1 MSQHFNTT
9 LLSELTQAPGV
20 SGYEEGIR
28 QLVLKHLEG
37 LTDSV
42 EVDNIGNVYATK
54 KADLP
59 NAPTL
64 LVEAHID
71 EIGYVVSHIEDKG
84 FLRFHTLGGFDPK
97 TFTAQRVLVH
107 GRKTLQG
114 VMGSR
119 AIHSMRED
127 ERGKAPKNEDFFI
140 DLGLPKEEVVKYVSV
155 GNPITRMGELI
166 EIGNCVSS
174 RSLDNRVSV
183 FIILEALKKLR
194 KCPYN
199 LVATFTVQEE
209 VGLRGAMVAAHRIDP
224 DFSICLDVTIANDTP
239 NGGSGADRV
248 SELGG
253 GAAIKILDGGVIC
266 DPRMVDFLRSTADR
280 NSINHQNDLLVLRA
294 QTTTH
299 MLQLMGKKSSI
310 AGGISIPTRYL
321 HQTVETAHK
330 EDITACI
337 ELLTAAIETIDKFHW
352 ER

>member
-1 MSQHFNTT
+1 MNQSFNTA
-9 LLSELTQAPGV
+9 LLSTLTQAAGV
-20 SGYEEGIR
+20 SGFEDGIR
-28 QLVLKHLEG
+28 GVLLENLKGLV
-37 LTDSV
+37 DSV
-42 EVDNIGNVYATK
+42 EVDNIGNVYAYK
-54 KADLP
+54 KGEES

-97 TFTAQRVLVH
+97 TFTAQRVQVH
-107 GRKTLQG
+107 GRKTLTG
-114 VMGSR
+114 VIGSR
-119 AIHSMRED
+119 AIHSMKD
-127 ERGKAPKNEDFFI
+127 EERAKAPKQEDFFI

-155 GNPITRMGELI
+155 GNPITRVGELI

-183 FIILEALKKLR
+183 FIILEALKKIQ

-209 VGLRGAMVAAHRIDP
+209 VGLRGAMVAAHKIDP
-224 DFSICLDVTIANDTP
+224 DFAICLDVTIANDTP
-239 NGGSGADRV
+239 GGGSGAERV
-248 SELGG
+248 SELGE

-280 NSINHQNDLLVLRA
+280 NSIKHQNDLLILRA

-299 MLQLMGKKSSI
+299 MLQLMGRKGAV

-321 HQTVETAHK
+321 HQTIETAHK

-337 ELLTAAIETIDKFHW
+337 ELLAAAIETVNKFHW